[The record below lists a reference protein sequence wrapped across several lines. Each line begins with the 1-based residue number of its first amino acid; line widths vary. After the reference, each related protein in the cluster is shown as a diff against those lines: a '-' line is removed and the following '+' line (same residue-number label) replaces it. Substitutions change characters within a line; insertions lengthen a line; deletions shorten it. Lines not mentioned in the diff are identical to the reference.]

1 MTIVVQTLSQKQAET
16 SPKRGAHDI
25 QPVGC
30 KYNERKSG
38 SKPSLDRGSRGASA
52 AAQDKLLS
60 TNKSGMPPSAIK

>member
-38 SKPSLDRGSRGASA
+38 SKPDRGSRGASA
-52 AAQDKLLS
+52 AAQYKLLS